1 MNSVRLPGPPASD
14 DFLQQLRE
22 FTDDFR
28 ISNEVAPESEN
39 VHVHLGLR

>member
-1 MNSVRLPGPPASD
+1 LPGPPASD

-28 ISNEVAPESEN
+28 VSNEVAPEDEM
-39 VHVHLGLR
+39 VRVHLGAR